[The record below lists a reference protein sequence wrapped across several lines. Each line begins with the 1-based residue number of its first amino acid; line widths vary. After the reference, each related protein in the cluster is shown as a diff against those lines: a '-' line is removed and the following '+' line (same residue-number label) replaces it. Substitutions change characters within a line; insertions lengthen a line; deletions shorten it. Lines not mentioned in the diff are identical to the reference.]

1 MPDQKKN
8 MQIKNS
14 MKETRKRR
22 SSMLCKVFEC
32 KVVSNKLN
40 QKQKEQ
46 INQYFREAKWMRNYC
61 VARSEE
67 HTSELQSRI

>member
-32 KVVSNKLN
+32 KVVSVK
-40 QKQKEQ
+40 
-46 INQYFREAKWMRNYC
+46 IF
-61 VARSEE
+61 
-67 HTSELQSRI
+67 